1 MHSLKTSAWSKPGD
15 VWKALAKM
23 RMLLWLDRWVRISL
37 AHEQADLNAAIFPLM
52 GLWLLRIWF
61 FEICMHSDTDEWI
74 LNGNTQYFP
83 QGCQIMLWRWH
94 NGGNHAGKFDQTYER
109 YFTVKSVWTPKRAL
123 SDMDGDVGMALVGF
137 LCVQKH
143 PIKDT
148 KHQLSSLNVQ
158 ITKPK
163 TEQWT
168 SMEYHERFAESTS
181 D

>member
-1 MHSLKTSAWSKPGD
+1 
-15 VWKALAKM
+15 
-23 RMLLWLDRWVRISL
+23 
-37 AHEQADLNAAIFPLM
+37 
-52 GLWLLRIWF
+52 
-61 FEICMHSDTDEWI
+61 
-74 LNGNTQYFP
+74 
-83 QGCQIMLWRWH
+83 
-94 NGGNHAGKFDQTYER
+94 
-109 YFTVKSVWTPKRAL
+109 
-123 SDMDGDVGMALVGF
+123 MDGDVGMALVGF